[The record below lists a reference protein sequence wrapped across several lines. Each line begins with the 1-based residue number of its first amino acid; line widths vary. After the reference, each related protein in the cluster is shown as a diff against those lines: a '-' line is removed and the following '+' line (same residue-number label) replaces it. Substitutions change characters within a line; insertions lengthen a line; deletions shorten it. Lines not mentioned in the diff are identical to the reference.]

1 MRGGSN
7 RTQATA
13 ICAHHIFHAGDD
25 PPHPPWERKGEVR
38 DTREASVGPPV
49 RSKAEESSE
58 LIQLVRVCLYV
69 GSELMQMQIKIRYW
83 NKTTIQLPLSPYN
96 NNPYIWKLTPA
107 GMVNNVCV
115 MM

>member
-1 MRGGSN
+1 
-7 RTQATA
+7 
-13 ICAHHIFHAGDD
+13 
-25 PPHPPWERKGEVR
+25 
-38 DTREASVGPPV
+38 
-49 RSKAEESSE
+49 
-58 LIQLVRVCLYV
+58 
-69 GSELMQMQIKIRYW
+69 MQIKIRYW